1 MVERYVFFL
10 LITKIECE
18 MHLSDRKEKECWKCL
33 TDGKKRVFSKLII
46 LFYSI
51 KMDMKSANN
60 ILFRHIL
67 SLIKVY
73 SKL

>member
-1 MVERYVFFL
+1 M
-10 LITKIECE
+10 
-18 MHLSDRKEKECWKCL
+18 
-33 TDGKKRVFSKLII
+33 FSKLII

-73 SKL
+73 SKLQNHDKKNHVIKHVRRTTNIKEINYFMKLRGRFSGC